1 MSRSKI
7 VAIATLITTTSVLLA
22 GCSTTAT
29 NSASPTASNTP
40 SATSTP
46 AVQYEIAPLTGMRFI
61 KGTNP
66 YLSGPAIMGK
76 VDNAPA
82 ARPQNSLNKSDVVF
96 EELVEGGMTRFLA
109 IWQSNLPDKYGP
121 VRSVRPMDPDLAAP
135 FGGIISFSGGNREFV
150 AAMQRTDVFVTNETN
165 QLGKNTFERVT
176 NRFAPHNVMVHART
190 LARQHRNIAAPKT
203 QFNFADALSQA
214 TAFIAGKP
222 VTSFAVNFPSGRPSW
237 SWNETARRWLRSQ
250 YGVKETDA
258 TDGKQ
263 LHATNVVVLKTR
275 IDRSFKNFR
284 YGYIPRTVVV
294 GGGSGYVFSGG
305 KVLAITFQK
314 KNQNDPIHL
323 FDSAGKPVLL
333 SPGNTWVE
341 LMPKDVGSINIKYAK
356 VVATASASPTATK

>member
-1 MSRSKI
+1 MSRRRI
-7 VAIATLITTTSVLLA
+7 FAIATLISATSILLA
-22 GCSTTAT
+22 GCTATPSNTATPTSTTP
-29 NSASPTASNTP
+29 SPTATP
-40 SATSTP
+40 V
-46 AVQYEIAPLTGMRFI
+46 VQYEIAPLTGMRFV

-66 YLSGPAIMGK
+66 YISGPAIMGK

-82 ARPQNSLNKSDVVF
+82 ARPQNALNKSDVVF

-109 IWQSNLPDKYGP
+109 IWQSNLPDKFGP
-121 VRSVRPMDPDLAAP
+121 VRSIRPMDPDLAAP

-150 AAMQRTDVFVTNETN
+150 AAMQRTDVLVTNETN

-190 LARQHRNIAAPKT
+190 MAKQHKNIAAPKT
-203 QFNFADALSQA
+203 QFNFAAALSSA
-214 TAFIAGKP
+214 TAFVSGKA
-222 VTSFAVNFPSGRPSW
+222 VTGFAVNFPSGKPSW
-237 SWNETARRWLRSQ
+237 SWNATAKRWLRSQ

-258 TDGKQ
+258 ADGKQ

-356 VVATASASPTATK
+356 VVATPSASPSASK